1 MTPEI
6 TVSRPR
12 LEVHDQLGLRV
23 VVIDKPT
30 VTIGRRVGND
40 VHLTGS
46 DVSRDHAQIVWIDGR
61 HVLRDHGS
69 SAGTFVNGEQVKE
82 RILSHGDRVQCG
94 SSGKIELVFLVDE
107 NAATLVQR
115 GPASGGELRQVAIL
129 LDALRAMGSGR
140 VLDEVLT
147 LVLDSAIEVTGAERG
162 FIMLADSAGTLEM
175 KLARAHGQVTLPNA
189 GFTTSRKIPQEVF
202 ETGQQKVVADLLD
215 SSIADAHQGTLALG
229 IRHVLCT
236 PLRLVRYV
244 DRADAASEPRNIGVL
259 SLDSREKGKLLL
271 PATQTALETLA
282 AEAAVAIENARLYRE
297 TVEKTRIDQE
307 LRMAST
313 IQQALLPSARKAAG
327 FFDAMGASIP
337 CRAIGGD
344 FFDYLDLS
352 DKRVGFALGDV
363 SGKGPPAALL
373 TAMIQGIL
381 SAHAFTPMDARAMM
395 AAINRGLLLRAIQGR
410 FATAFFAILDR
421 DGTLICSNA
430 GHNPPMLFGRRGMRR
445 LETGGMPL
453 GLFETTEYGQESVS
467 LEPGDTL
474 VVFSDGVSEALTAAG
489 EEFGDQRI
497 QDVVTG
503 LLSETPERI
512 LRGLLDA
519 VGAFTN
525 GAVQN
530 DDITAIVVRYAPLGG

>member
-1 MTPEI
+1 MMA
-6 TVSRPR
+6 RPR
-12 LEVHDQLGLRV
+12 LEVSDPLGRRV
-23 VVIDKPT
+23 VLIDKPT
-30 VTIGRRVGND
+30 LTIGRRAGND

-46 DVSRDHAQIVWIDGR
+46 DVSRDHAQIVAINGR

-69 SAGTFVNGEQVKE
+69 SAGTFVNGEPVKE
-82 RILSHGDRVQCG
+82 RVLSHGDRVHVG
-94 SSGKIELVFLVDE
+94 SSGTVELVFLVE
-107 NAATLVQR
+107 EATHVQR
-115 GPASGGELRQVAIL
+115 AAGGGELRQVGIL

-140 VLDEVLT
+140 VLDEVLA

-162 FIMLADSAGTLEM
+162 FIMLADKNGALDM
-175 KLARAHGQVTLPNA
+175 KLARAQGKVTLPKA

-202 ETGQQKVVADLLD
+202 ETGQQKIVADLSDRDL
-215 SSIADAHQGTLALG
+215 AEAHQGTLALG

-236 PLRLVRYV
+236 PLRLVRYL
-244 DRADAASEPRNIGVL
+244 DSADAASEPRNIGVL
-259 SLDSREKGKLLL
+259 SLDSREKGTLLL

-344 FFDYLDLS
+344 FFDYLDLA

-381 SAHAFTPMDARAMM
+381 AAHALTSMDARAMM
-395 AAINRGLLLRAIQGR
+395 MAINRGLLLRAIRGR

-421 DGTLICSNA
+421 DGTLVCSNA
-430 GHNPPMLFGRRGMRR
+430 GHNPPMLFGKRGMRR

-453 GLFETTEYGQESVS
+453 GLFETAEYEQESVT
-467 LEPGDTL
+467 LDPGDTL
-474 VVFSDGVSEALTAAG
+474 LVFSDGVSEALTAAG
-489 EEFGDQRI
+489 EEFGDRRI
-497 QDVVTG
+497 QDVVTS
-503 LLSETPERI
+503 LLCETPETI
-512 LRGLLDA
+512 LHGLLDA
-519 VGAFTN
+519 VGQFTN

-530 DDITAIVVRYAPLGG
+530 DDITAVVVRYTP